1 MIGKIFAAIMK
12 VLAAATKFMVQ
23 APVVVSAIFFTGLAV
38 HGLYTGDMFQAFFG
52 TICGLI
58 LWRYLL

>member
-1 MIGKIFAAIMK
+1 MIGKLFEAVLK
-12 VLAAATKFMVQ
+12 VLVAVTKFMVQ
-23 APVVVSAIFFTGLAV
+23 APIVISAIFFTGLAV

-52 TICGLI
+52 TVCGLV